1 MNILFPKVIA
11 SLNNAASIYSRYILK
26 NQASI
31 NVGYTFMTISQMHIN
46 LSWSEIYGGA
56 FFLHAFL
63 CRIDRGTGL
72 LNF

>member
-1 MNILFPKVIA
+1 MNILFRKVIA

-56 FFLHAFL
+56 FFCVHSFAASIEVQAF
-63 CRIDRGTGL
+63 
-72 LNF
+72 